1 MTHGIPRTALIGCGA
16 IGQEI
21 LAQLA
26 AANALDRV
34 ACVLERPHNL
44 VRTKGVA
51 AGRFPVTDRLSE
63 LLAARPDIV
72 IECAGHSAVA
82 AHGAAIL
89 RAGVDLIIAATGC
102 LADRGVAAELAAASR
117 GDETRGGGRLLIPS
131 GAVAGIDGL
140 LAARGGLATVTYQ
153 SAKPPVAWR
162 GTPAEKLIDLGA
174 VATPTVFFEGTAR
187 EAALGYPQNAN
198 VGVTIALAGIG
209 LDRTR
214 VKLVADPQL
223 GDPLGIIEAEG
234 ALGKFRFEILAY
246 AAPGNPKTSRLT
258 AYSLLLALRSGWAFS
273 ATEALVLAEGSPG

>member
-1 MTHGIPRTALIGCGA
+1 MTHDIPRTALIGCGA

-26 AANALDRV
+26 ADGALDRV
-34 ACVLERPHNL
+34 MSVLERPRNL
-44 VRTKGVA
+44 ARTRELA
-51 AGRFPVTDRLSE
+51 AGRFPVTGQLSE
-63 LLAARPDIV
+63 LLAAKPQV
-72 IECAGHSAVA
+72 VVECAGHSAVA

-89 RAGVDLIIAATGC
+89 RAGIDLIIAATGC
-102 LADRGVAAELAAASR
+102 LADRGLAAELADAAR
-117 GDETRGGGRLLIPS
+117 NGGRLLIPS

-140 LAARGGLATVTYQ
+140 LAARASLTSVTYR

-162 GTPAEKLIDLGA
+162 GTPAETLIDLGA
-174 VATPTVFFEGTAR
+174 VTAPTVFFEGSAR
-187 EAALGYPQNAN
+187 EAALSYPQNAN

-214 VKLVADPQL
+214 VQLVADPKL
-223 GDPLGIIEAEG
+223 GDPLGIIDADG
-234 ALGKFRFEILAY
+234 ALGKFRFEVLAY

-273 ATEALVLAEGSPG
+273 AVDALAAD

>member
-1 MTHGIPRTALIGCGA
+1 MTQAIPRTALIGCGA

-26 AANALDRV
+26 AAGALDHV
-34 ACVLERPHNL
+34 ACVLERSRNL
-44 VRTKGVA
+44 ARTREVA
-51 AGRFPVTDRLSE
+51 AGRYPVTDQLSE
-63 LLAARPDIV
+63 LLAAKPDIV

-82 AHGAAIL
+82 AYGAAVL
-89 RAGVDLIIAATGC
+89 RAGIDLIIAATGC
-102 LADRGVAAELAAASR
+102 LAAPRLAAELVDAA
-117 GDETRGGGRLLIPS
+117 RGGGRLLIPS

-140 LAARGGLATVTYQ
+140 LAARASLTAVTYQ

-162 GTPAEKLIDLGA
+162 GTPAEQLIDLGA
-174 VATPTVFFEGTAR
+174 VAKPTVFFEGSAR

-214 VKLVADPQL
+214 VKLVADPTL
-223 GDPLGIIEAEG
+223 RDPLGIIEADG

-273 ATEALVLAEGSPG
+273 ATDALAVD

>member
-1 MTHGIPRTALIGCGA
+1 MTQSIPRTALIGCGA

-21 LAQLA
+21 VAQLVA
-26 AANALDRV
+26 ADAPGAIV
-34 ACVLERPHNL
+34 GVLERPHNL
-44 VRTKGVA
+44 ARTRELA
-51 AGRFPVTDRLSE
+51 AGRFPVTDQLPE
-63 LLAARPDIV
+63 LLATKPETV

-82 AHGAAIL
+82 AHGASVL
-89 RAGVDLIIAATGC
+89 RAGIDLIIAATGC
-102 LADRGVAAELAAASR
+102 LADRGLSAELVNAS
-117 GDETRGGGRLLIPS
+117 RGGGRLLIPS

-140 LAARGGLATVTYQ
+140 LAARGNLASVTYQ
-153 SAKPPVAWR
+153 SAKPPAAWR

-174 VATPTVFFEGTAR
+174 VAKPTTFFEGSAR

-214 VKLVADPQL
+214 VRLVADPGL
-223 GDPLGIIEAEG
+223 RDPLGIIDADG

-258 AYSLLLALRSGWAFS
+258 AYSLLLALRAGWAFS
-273 ATEALVLAEGSPG
+273 VADALDDINVD

>member
-1 MTHGIPRTALIGCGA
+1 MTHDIPRTALIGCGA

-26 AANALDRV
+26 ADGALDRV
-34 ACVLERPHNL
+34 TCVLERPRNL
-44 VRTKGVA
+44 ARTRELA
-51 AGRFPVTDRLSE
+51 AGRVPVTGQLSE
-63 LLAARPDIV
+63 LLAAKPQV
-72 IECAGHSAVA
+72 VVECAGHAAVA

-89 RAGVDLIIAATGC
+89 RAGIDLIIAATGC
-102 LADRGVAAELAAASR
+102 LADRGLAAELADAAR
-117 GDETRGGGRLLIPS
+117 NGGRLLIPS

-140 LAARGGLATVTYQ
+140 LAARASLTSVTYR

-162 GTPAEKLIDLGA
+162 GTPAETLIDLGA
-174 VATPTVFFEGTAR
+174 VTAPTVFFEGSAR
-187 EAALGYPQNAN
+187 EAALSYPQNAN

-214 VKLVADPQL
+214 VQLVADPKL
-223 GDPLGIIEAEG
+223 GDPLGIIDADG
-234 ALGKFRFEILAY
+234 ALGKFRFEVLAY

-273 ATEALVLAEGSPG
+273 AVDALAAD

>member
-1 MTHGIPRTALIGCGA
+1 MTHDIPRTAIIGGGA

-21 LAQLA
+21 LAQLGSA
-26 AANALDRV
+26 DALDRV
-34 ACVLERPHNL
+34 ACVLERPRNL
-44 VRTKGVA
+44 ARTRELA
-51 AGRFPVTDRLSE
+51 AGRFPVTGELSE
-63 LLAARPDIV
+63 LLAAKPQIV
-72 IECAGHSAVA
+72 VECAGHSAVA

-89 RAGVDLIIAATGC
+89 AAGIDLIIAATGC
-102 LADRGVAAELAAASR
+102 LADPGLAARLVTASR
-117 GDETRGGGRLLIPS
+117 DGGRLLIPS

-140 LAARGGLATVTYQ
+140 LAARASLASVTYQ

-162 GTPAEKLIDLGA
+162 GTPAETLIDLSTVTA
-174 VATPTVFFEGTAR
+174 PTVFFEGSAR
-187 EAALGYPQNAN
+187 EAALSYPQNAN

-214 VKLVADPQL
+214 VELVADPQL
-223 GDPLGIIEAEG
+223 QDPLGIIEADG

-273 ATEALVLAEGSPG
+273 AADALAETGA